1 MKYLLLIALVAAVWW
16 AWGKRGRPAA
26 PTAAK
31 RPAAPAEDMVSC
43 AHCGVN
49 MPESESL
56 RDGDL
61 RFCSEAHR
69 QARGEHGRRP

>member
-31 RPAAPAEDMVSC
+31 PTAPAENMVSC

-49 MPESESL
+49 MPESESV

-61 RFCSEAHR
+61 HFCSEAHR
-69 QARGEHGRRP
+69 EARGEHGRRL